1 MSTVVYPDRRDP
13 NRFNLLQTAGMLK
26 PEILKSK
33 NISLRDVSANLDST
47 GQMIRGNPSKGKDH
61 RKRKDTSPGNR
72 SEKPINLLQKGGSLH
87 VTPGIAST
95 LQRQLNKAQVTD
107 DIIEDYRI
115 LKITPSSIAVLSISI
130 EVKVP

>member
-47 GQMIRGNPSKGKDH
+47 GQMI
-61 RKRKDTSPGNR
+61 
-72 SEKPINLLQKGGSLH
+72 
-87 VTPGIAST
+87 
-95 LQRQLNKAQVTD
+95 
-107 DIIEDYRI
+107 
-115 LKITPSSIAVLSISI
+115 
-130 EVKVP
+130 